1 MNKELNKFVTETADS
16 ICRATEKEVEQN
28 LLASIIDIYEN
39 DYTFKEYTSKLY
51 KYNKEVQTHNYKLSI
66 MDTELAVLEFMTEV
80 PVLSYENFMF
90 IRSLRGDKYE

>member
-1 MNKELNKFVTETADS
+1 MNKELNKFIAETADS
-16 ICRATEKEVEQN
+16 ICRATEEEVEQN

-39 DYTFKEYTSKLY
+39 DYTFKEYRDKLY
-51 KYNKEVQTHNYKLSI
+51 KYNKDVQTHNYRLSI
-66 MDTELAVLEFMTEV
+66 MDSEPSIEQFMTEI